1 MKGSRRSRLGVKFV
15 ILASALLVGLGIALT
30 AFFGVRTRALLAD
43 GLGRRGL
50 TLAQNLAAN
59 SIHGLQMV
67 DPTSIEKIAKPI
79 LDDPDVAYVEV
90 SDLTG
95 KILLSKDPHQL
106 ARKINAAQWQS
117 ELATWRSLVAEL
129 SVGNVQL
136 SDAVVPVYSGT
147 GSGGEPDRLG
157 IARVGL
163 SRAGLEHEI
172 EANLRISVLIMVVMI
187 AFAIIVVTVRTRA
200 MVRPLARMSV
210 VAARLARGDFT
221 QSIVAESDDE
231 IGELANAFAMMTDK
245 LKRMLANVEAAAATI
260 VTAATGIGAEA
271 QRLVGQAQKEKRSI
285 ESTGESM
292 QQLSESF
299 RVIAGGVEKVWAS
312 AKLTSSSLKRMQES
326 IDHVASSSQDLGA
339 KVEENGSALT
349 ELSRTMVEL
358 GQNIESLSTAAQQT
372 SAAATQIDV
381 AVRSVEQNSRDAALI
396 SNRASSDAQ
405 TLGVDV
411 LEKTTIGIERI
422 RETVEQSV
430 SAINRLGSRSEQV
443 GEILTVI
450 SEVTDQVNLLSL
462 NAAIL
467 AAQAGESGR
476 GFAVVADEI
485 KRLAQRTAASTGEIS
500 DLIGSVQKDTRNAVT
515 AIRSGSSRVD
525 EGMQQSLAAKDAFS
539 QILASSQAS
548 AQKSQ
553 DIERAAH
560 EQALSV
566 RQITSAMQ
574 RIGTMIEHIVRAILE
589 QRQSTDHM
597 LSSADTMR
605 SVTLT
610 VQRATESLRISGG
623 DIATAIDD
631 VSNRLRE
638 IASTISDQNVIL
650 GSLEEI
656 REIARHTL
664 QSAGMM
670 SGKVEVLMAQAEV
683 LQTELRRFQ
692 LHESL

>member
-1 MKGSRRSRLGVKFV
+1 MITGSRRTRLGFKFV
-15 ILASALLVGLGIALT
+15 ILASALLVGLGVALT
-30 AFFGVRTRALLAD
+30 GFFVIRTRALLAD

-50 TLAQNLAAN
+50 ALAQNLAAN
-59 SIHGLQMV
+59 STYALQV
-67 DPTSIEKIAKPI
+67 DDPAQVEKIAKPI

-95 KILLSKDPHQL
+95 KILVSKDPRQL
-106 ARKINAAQWQS
+106 ARKIGAAQLKS
-117 ELATWRSLVAEL
+117 ELATWRSLVTEL
-129 SVGNVQL
+129 SIGNLQL
-136 SDAVVPVYSGT
+136 FDAVVPVYA
-147 GSGGEPDRLG
+147 GSGGGGEPERLG
-157 IARVGL
+157 IVRVGL
-163 SRAGLEHEI
+163 SQAGLEHEVS
-172 EANLRISVLIMVVMI
+172 ANVRISVLIMIVMI
-187 AFAIIVVTVRTRA
+187 AVSIGVVTMRTNA
-200 MVRPLARMSV
+200 IVRPLARMSV
-210 VAARLARGDFT
+210 VAGRVARGDFT
-221 QSIVAESDDE
+221 QSIVVESDDE
-231 IGELANAFAMMTDK
+231 IGELAKAFMMMTDN
-245 LKRMLANVEAAAATI
+245 LKRMLASVEAAAATI
-260 VTAATGIGAEA
+260 MSAATGIGVET
-271 QRLVGQAQKEKRSI
+271 QMLVGQAQKEKRSI
-285 ESTGESM
+285 EATGESM
-292 QQLSESF
+292 HQLSESF
-299 RVIAGGVEKVWAS
+299 RSIAGGVEKVWSS
-312 AKLTSSSLKRMQES
+312 AKLTSSSVKRMLES
-326 IDHVASSSQDLGA
+326 IDHVAASSQDLGA
-339 KVEENGSALT
+339 KVDENGSALT
-349 ELSRTMVEL
+349 ELSRTMAEL
-358 GQNIESLSTAAQQT
+358 GHNIETLSDAAQQT

-405 TLGVDV
+405 TLGVEA
-411 LEKTTIGIERI
+411 LEKTTIGINRI

-430 SAINRLGSRSEQV
+430 TAINRLGSRSEQV

-450 SEVTDQVNLLSL
+450 GEVTDQVNLLSL

-467 AAQAGESGR
+467 AAQAGENGR

-500 DLIGSVQKDTRNAVT
+500 DLIGSVQQDTRNAVT

-525 EGMQQSLAAKDAFS
+525 EGMQQSLAARDAFS

-548 AQKSQ
+548 AMKSQ

-560 EQALSV
+560 EQAVSV

-574 RIGTMIEHIVRAILE
+574 RIGTMIDQIVHAILE

-597 LSSADTMR
+597 LASADTMR
-605 SVTLT
+605 SATHT
-610 VQRATESLRISGG
+610 VQRATESLRTSSR
-623 DIATAIDD
+623 DIASAVDD

-656 REIARHTL
+656 REIARQTL

-670 SGKVEVLMAQAEV
+670 SGKVEVLMGQAEV

-692 LHESL
+692 LHE